1 MPYRNPIIFSDPQD
15 LPENHSW
22 AAPDVRLAD
31 GPAVFC
37 LGAGIA
43 INLHSNTATGRGGQ
57 HPQNQMKSAEFSL
70 WIWKATKM
78 ETGNPKLMGLMR
90 PMIKKNTF
98 F

>member
-1 MPYRNPIIFSDPQD
+1 MPQKKSNQDLSDPQD

-43 INLHSNTATGRGGQ
+43 INLYLNTATGRGG
-57 HPQNQMKSAEFSL
+57 HTPK
-70 WIWKATKM
+70 TK
-78 ETGNPKLMGLMR
+78 
-90 PMIKKNTF
+90 
-98 F
+98 